1 MFTLENVSKTYRT
14 RHGLVTALRDV
25 TLRIAQGEFIVLR
38 GPSGSGKTTLL
49 MMLAGML
56 RPTAGAVLA
65 DGKDLYAMSARARA
79 QFRAAN
85 VGFVFQM
92 FHLLPY
98 LNARDNILFAAGAA
112 GNTAAPR
119 IAEPAP
125 DAATST
131 APASPNSAATSS
143 AAPSSSAATSTA
155 AASPNSAA
163 PSFSA
168 ATCTAPASPN
178 TAAPS
183 SSAVTSTGAASPNT
197 AAPSAAATSTAPASA
212 NSAAP
217 SSAATPTAAASANTV
232 APSSAVATPSSAP
245 PSATS
250 EADRLIRELGLTGRE
265 HHTPAQLSA
274 GEKQRTAIARA
285 LINRPRVLL
294 ADEPTGNLDPENA
307 RAVYEY
313 FAQFHR
319 AGGTVVVAT
328 HGGDAEPHAQ
338 RLIQMNQGRLL

>member
-1 MFTLENVSKTYRT
+1 MFSLENVSKTYRT
-14 RHGLVTALRDV
+14 RHGLVAALRDV

-56 RPTAGAVLA
+56 RPTAGAILA

-112 GNTAAPR
+112 KNAAAPR
-119 IAEPAP
+119 VAEPAP

-131 APASPNSAATSS
+131 A
-143 AAPSSSAATSTA
+143 
-155 AASPNSAA
+155 AASANSAA

-168 ATCTAPASPN
+168 
-178 TAAPS
+178 
-183 SSAVTSTGAASPNT
+183 VT
-197 AAPSAAATSTAPASA
+197 
-212 NSAAP
+212 
-217 SSAATPTAAASANTV
+217 
-232 APSSAVATPSSAP
+232 
-245 PSATS
+245 SATS

-313 FAQFHR
+313 FARFHR

-338 RLIQMNQGRLL
+338 RLIQMNQGWIVL

>member
-1 MFTLENVSKTYRT
+1 MFSLENVSKTYRT
-14 RHGLVTALRDV
+14 RHGLVAALRDV

-112 GNTAAPR
+112 KNAAAPR

-125 DAATST
+125 D
-131 APASPNSAATSS
+131 
-143 AAPSSSAATSTA
+143 
-155 AASPNSAA
+155 
-163 PSFSA
+163 A

-183 SSAVTSTGAASPNT
+183 SSAATSAAVTSTGA
-197 AAPSAAATSTAPASA
+197 ASA

-217 SSAATPTAAASANTV
+217 SSAATPTAAASANSA
-232 APSSAVATPSSAP
+232 APSSSAVT
-245 PSATS
+245 SATS

-313 FAQFHR
+313 FARFHR

>member
-1 MFTLENVSKTYRT
+1 MFTLENISKTYRT
-14 RHGLVTALRDV
+14 RHGLVAALRDV

-112 GNTAAPR
+112 RNTAAPR
-119 IAEPAP
+119 VAEPAP
-125 DAATST
+125 DAT
-131 APASPNSAATSS
+131 
-143 AAPSSSAATSTA
+143 TSTA

-163 PSFSA
+163 TSSVATPTAAASANSAAPSSA
-168 ATCTAPASPN
+168 ATSTAAASAN
-178 TAAPS
+178 SAAPS
-183 SSAVTSTGAASPNT
+183 SSAATSAAVTSTGA
-197 AAPSAAATSTAPASA
+197 ASA

-217 SSAATPTAAASANTV
+217 SSAATPTAAASANSA
-232 APSSAVATPSSAP
+232 APSFSAVT
-245 PSATS
+245 SATS

-313 FAQFHR
+313 FARFHR

>member
-14 RHGLVTALRDV
+14 RHGEVAALRDV

-56 RPTAGAVLA
+56 RPTGGSVLA
-65 DGKDLYAMSARARA
+65 DGRDLYAMSARARA
-79 QFRAAN
+79 HFRAAN

-98 LNARDNILFAAGAA
+98 LNTRDNILFAAGAA
-112 GNTAAPR
+112 RNAAAPR
-119 IAEPAP
+119 IAEPAR
-125 DAATST
+125 
-131 APASPNSAATSS
+131 
-143 AAPSSSAATSTA
+143 TA
-155 AASPNSAA
+155 AA
-163 PSFSA
+163 FS
-168 ATCTAPASPN
+168 S
-178 TAAPS
+178 
-183 SSAVTSTGAASPNT
+183 AASPNT
-197 AAPSAAATSTAPASA
+197 AAASTAATSP
-212 NSAAP
+212 N
-217 SSAATPTAAASANTV
+217 TAAASTV
-232 APSSAVATPSSAP
+232 AATSSSVTSSP
-245 PSATS
+245 TS

-265 HHTPAQLSA
+265 RHTPAQLSA

-307 RAVYEY
+307 KTIYEY

>member
-1 MFTLENVSKTYRT
+1 
-14 RHGLVTALRDV
+14 
-25 TLRIAQGEFIVLR
+25 
-38 GPSGSGKTTLL
+38 
-49 MMLAGML
+49 ML
-56 RPTAGAVLA
+56 RPTSGSVLA
-65 DGKDLYAMSARARA
+65 DGRDLYAMSARARA
-79 QFRAAN
+79 HFRAAN

-112 GNTAAPR
+112 RNAAAPR

-125 DAATST
+125 DAATS
-131 APASPNSAATSS
+131 AAG
-143 AAPSSSAATSTA
+143 ATPTA
-155 AASPNSAA
+155 AASPNAAATSAA
-163 PSFSA
+163 
-168 ATCTAPASPN
+168 
-178 TAAPS
+178 
-183 SSAVTSTGAASPNT
+183 AASPN
-197 AAPSAAATSTAPASA
+197 AAATSAAGAT
-212 NSAAP
+212 SAA
-217 SSAATPTAAASANTV
+217 AATPTAAATSRAG
-232 APSSAVATPSSAP
+232 AT
-245 PSATS
+245 SATS

-313 FAQFHR
+313 FAQFHC

-338 RLIQMNQGRLL
+338 RLIQMNQGRIVL

>member
-1 MFTLENVSKTYRT
+1 MFTLENISKTYRT
-14 RHGLVTALRDV
+14 RHGEVAALRDV

-56 RPTAGAVLA
+56 RPTAGAILA

-79 QFRAAN
+79 HFRAAN

-112 GNTAAPR
+112 RNTAAPR

-125 DAATST
+125 DAATSS

-143 AAPSSSAATSTA
+143 
-155 AASPNSAA
+155 
-163 PSFSA
+163 
-168 ATCTAPASPN
+168 
-178 TAAPS
+178 
-183 SSAVTSTGAASPNT
+183 SAVT
-197 AAPSAAATSTAPASA
+197 
-212 NSAAP
+212 
-217 SSAATPTAAASANTV
+217 
-232 APSSAVATPSSAP
+232 
-245 PSATS
+245 SATS

-338 RLIQMNQGRLL
+338 RLIQMREGRLRDPGL

>member
-1 MFTLENVSKTYRT
+1 MFSLENVSKTYRT
-14 RHGLVTALRDV
+14 RHGEVTALRDV
-25 TLRIAQGEFIVLR
+25 TLRIAQGEFVVLR

-112 GNTAAPR
+112 KNAAAPR

-125 DAATST
+125 DATTST
-131 APASPNSAATSS
+131 AAASPNSAATSSAATSAAVTSTGAASANS

-155 AASPNSAA
+155 GASPN
-163 PSFSA
+163 P
-168 ATCTAPASPN
+168 
-178 TAAPS
+178 AAPS
-183 SSAVTSTGAASPNT
+183 SSAVT
-197 AAPSAAATSTAPASA
+197 
-212 NSAAP
+212 
-217 SSAATPTAAASANTV
+217 
-232 APSSAVATPSSAP
+232 
-245 PSATS
+245 SATS

>member
-1 MFTLENVSKTYRT
+1 MFTLENISKTYRT
-14 RHGLVTALRDV
+14 RHGEVAALRDV

-56 RPTAGAVLA
+56 RPTAGAILA

-79 QFRAAN
+79 HFRAAN

-112 GNTAAPR
+112 RNTAAPR

-125 DAATST
+125 DAATSS
-131 APASPNSAATSS
+131 APASPNTAAT
-143 AAPSSSAATSTA
+143 SSSAATSTA

-163 PSFSA
+163 
-168 ATCTAPASPN
+168 T
-178 TAAPS
+178 S
-183 SSAVTSTGAASPNT
+183 SSAVT
-197 AAPSAAATSTAPASA
+197 
-212 NSAAP
+212 
-217 SSAATPTAAASANTV
+217 
-232 APSSAVATPSSAP
+232 
-245 PSATS
+245 SATS

-338 RLIQMNQGRLL
+338 RLIQMREGRLRDPGL